1 MEASSVTETCVADLH
16 AYFNTDNVARALSAA
31 LLLLLDTWLSEH
43 RCWSPVAVS
52 CSKALLTSRKVSAC
66 PRTSQIHAV
75 KPSGL
80 PPAKRERYGGG
91 CCHMPRNYESG
102 LGWVTPHLSVSPPMA
117 PHPLTLLRGSSPS
130 RKGPS
135 IISLAEAK

>member
-1 MEASSVTETCVADLH
+1 VEASSVTETCVADLH

-66 PRTSQIHAV
+66 PRTTPDSRSEAQRTASGQAGAIWRRLLPHAQE
-75 KPSGL
+75 L
-80 PPAKRERYGGG
+80 RERI
-91 CCHMPRNYESG
+91 R
-102 LGWVTPHLSVSPPMA
+102 LGHAAPQRLATHGATPADAPQRLVAVTK
-117 PHPLTLLRGSSPS
+117 RPS
-130 RKGPS
+130 QFR
-135 IISLAEAK
+135 